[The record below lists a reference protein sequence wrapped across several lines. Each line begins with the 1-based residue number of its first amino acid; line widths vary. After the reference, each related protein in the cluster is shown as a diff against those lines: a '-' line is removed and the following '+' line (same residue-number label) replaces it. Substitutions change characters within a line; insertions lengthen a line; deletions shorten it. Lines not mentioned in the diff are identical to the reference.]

1 MKIEVDLDRSTSS
14 LHYRPTA
21 TCITRRRRRLKR
33 TSRYLNET
41 LLITRDYQ
49 SAICFLFFIVHSK
62 KGLAKR
68 GNSV

>member
-21 TCITRRRRRLKR
+21 TSITRRRRLQR